1 MVSDGIKA
9 AFPSGKRAL
18 LVPVGLLA
26 VLIAGGFITG
36 VLGAPHVVGVDNEF
50 GETSQN
56 TTNVTTA
63 LVVGNPNPVGVRL
76 GSTSVDYTVAMNG
89 VTLASGGT
97 DDVALE
103 QGNTTLRFA
112 TAMQNEKIPAWW
124 VTHVRNDETST
135 LQLDA
140 TVRSSL
146 VDRSVSVP
154 YQKSVE
160 TDVIGQFNSTEP
172 RPVNADAPLV
182 SDPVLY
188 VNETSANWG
197 RVTRSETP
205 IRTRMRV
212 YNPKPVPYT
221 VTEVG
226 YEMTMND
233 VTVGEGTTDR
243 AHVVAPKSSE
253 TVEMRTV
260 IRNERLDEWWVSHVE
275 NDQVTDLRIEFY
287 ARLELPTGETIRVP
301 LRGVDYT
308 KRVET
313 HLFENDSAEGTLE
326 ETAGTGDGA
335 GTGDDAGA
343 SGDAGATDG
352 TTSDGSDG
360 TRTSGTT
367 DGTVTTDDDGTT
379 ASSTTTEGGE
389 TTTDDGGL
397 LGATTDD
404 GFLARPSDTGR

>member
-1 MVSDGIKA
+1 MVSDGLKA
-9 AFPSGKRAL
+9 GFPSGKRTL
-18 LVPVGLLA
+18 LVTVGLLA

-50 GETSQN
+50 GETSRD
-56 TTNVTTA
+56 TTNVSTA

-76 GSTSVDYTVAMNG
+76 GSTSVNYTVAMND

-97 DDVALE
+97 DDIALE

-112 TAMQNEKIPAWW
+112 TAMRNERIPAWW
-124 VTHVRNDETST
+124 VTHVRNGETST

-140 TVRSSL
+140 TVDSSL

-154 YQKSVE
+154 YQQSVE
-160 TDVIGQFNSTEP
+160 TDVIGQFNSTET
-172 RPVNADAPLV
+172 RPVNADVPLV

-197 RVTRSETP
+197 RVTASETP
-205 IRTRMRV
+205 IRTQMRV

-226 YEMTMND
+226 YEVTMND
-233 VTVGEGTTDR
+233 VTVGEGTTDQ

-253 TVEMRTV
+253 TVRLQTV
-260 IRNERLDEWWVSHVE
+260 IRNERLDEWWVSHVR
-275 NDQVTDLRIEFY
+275 NDQVTDLHIEFY
-287 ARLELPTGETIRVP
+287 ARLELPTGDTIRVP

-326 ETAGTGDGA
+326 ETTGTGDGA
-335 GTGDDAGA
+335 GAGEDA
-343 SGDAGATDG
+343 G
-352 TTSDGSDG
+352 TTSGTSTNRNDGAKTGD
-360 TRTSGTT
+360 TT
-367 DGTVTTDDDGTT
+367 DGTGTTRDGGTT
-379 ASSTTTEGGE
+379 AGSETTAGGDE

-397 LGATTDD
+397 LDGTT
-404 GFLARPSDTGR
+404 AACSVGRQPTAS